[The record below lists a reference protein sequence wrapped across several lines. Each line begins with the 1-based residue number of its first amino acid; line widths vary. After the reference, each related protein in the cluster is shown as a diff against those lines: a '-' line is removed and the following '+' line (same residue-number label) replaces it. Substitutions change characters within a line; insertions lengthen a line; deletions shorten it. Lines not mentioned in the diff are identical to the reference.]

1 MQLFQLNRQVLLG
14 SLLSVSF
21 QSVPW
26 IDWGDDNPSAEYL
39 AQVQRDLI
47 QSQERQFDGQTCTLS
62 NGNILN
68 ARKYIIYT
76 VYLISYNIGLI
87 PLIKPIITLYPPLD
101 RICKPELIE

>member
-39 AQVQRDLI
+39 AQVQRELI

-68 ARKYIIYT
+68 ARKYIKYT
-76 VYLISYNIGLI
+76 VYLISYNI
-87 PLIKPIITLYPPLD
+87 
-101 RICKPELIE
+101 RI